1 MEVFSSIRHFSLV
14 TGHFPMNPSEPQFWM
29 MIASIVIAVCFI
41 VMAIALIAV
50 AMTVRKVIATVQRVE
65 ERVDPLITQVN
76 AISVQGK
83 EMSVQFTEVAG
94 NLAVAT
100 KHLAESTELIKQEV
114 AELRSIVTHTAI
126 VARDKVELVSDTI
139 DRTHMQVTDTTRF
152 VQHKIVEPA
161 REIAAIM
168 AGVRKGLEVLFAPAP
183 KQLDRVYMDE
193 DMFIG

>member
-1 MEVFSSIRHFSLV
+1 
-14 TGHFPMNPSEPQFWM
+14 MNASDPQFWM
-29 MIASIVIAVCFI
+29 MIASIIIALCFI
-41 VMAIALIAV
+41 VMAISLIAV
-50 AMTVRKVIATVQRVE
+50 AMTVRRVTATVHRVE

-83 EMSVQFTEVAG
+83 EMSVQFTEVAT
-94 NLAVAT
+94 NLAIAT

-114 AELRSIVTHTAI
+114 AELRSLVSSTAL
-126 VARDKVELVSDTI
+126 VARDKVEMVSDTI
-139 DRTHMQVTDTTRF
+139 DRTHGQVVDTTEF
-152 VQHKIVEPA
+152 VQRKIVEPA